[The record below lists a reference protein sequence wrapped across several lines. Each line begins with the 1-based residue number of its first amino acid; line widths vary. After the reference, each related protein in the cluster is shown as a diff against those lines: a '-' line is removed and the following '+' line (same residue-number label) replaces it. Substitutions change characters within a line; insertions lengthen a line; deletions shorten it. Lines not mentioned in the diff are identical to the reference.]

1 MKKTITLFIFII
13 SLTMLGQDKIYYDA
27 NWKETTSKDYVY
39 YRPLP
44 LKKIG
49 DIVYVQDYYKNGQL
63 QYQGYSYADAVD
75 ESRIGDAYWY
85 TEDGLNKDSGQYENL
100 TKMKELTYYNQ
111 DGSIWKKINYGSKG
125 SIIQVTVYYNN
136 KPLITG
142 KVYQNKYYGDF
153 GISTPSPY
161 YRNSK
166 YNEGEEKNRDYADT
180 SNKIEYQNS
189 PKRHT
194 LNTYWPNGNKA
205 EQEIN
210 ETSEYYGS
218 FLISYR
224 DKEGNLLSS
233 FTHGKEIDQ
242 TKKYSYYVNNDF
254 VKALKSE
261 TTYYK
266 NNEIDFIKTTY
277 YPNGKKKQHKIQKW
291 KYTDIYNYDPQGN
304 ETVQKL
310 KGNNP
315 YEGSFIDSTSRYKI
329 TYYTLVQGKK
339 DGEITTINSKN
350 DSLITKGIYKNA
362 VPYEG
367 TFYLPK
373 EYPEIQQYKNGKR
386 NGLQQLFYS
395 TRTNLLKQ
403 EYEMK
408 DGVIHGYKKTYN
420 YGELITVEQ
429 YKDGAPINATVI
441 EGRTKKTYKDAVLY
455 SIEYYKKGYN
465 YELADLQYIEYYVNN
480 VIDHVVY
487 DTFRIIEDMRTS
499 YTGYY
504 KDEKPYSGYFNS
516 EEIIIDKIP
525 LINYYENGV
534 LVAQYSFEFLEQND
548 TFNKLL
554 YNQKATFKNGKVLD
568 GYRYITDENSRGT
581 LIKLRYKNSTIN
593 LIELNLFGMHA
604 FKRIMFELKDNE
616 LFIKDFSNPTYIKI
630 SQDNKYLKAEL
641 YNAKGKILDKEQ
653 PIVKDKTP
661 NSEQTFYI
669 EDNKVKSYSVVSFSD
684 EYYASLKEENSSLL
698 ISSTYYNFPKF
709 LNISPKDYFSQYTN
723 FVDQIINMKEDD
735 DSQKEQS
742 NSLYAILQNA
752 ALNDNRIAQLVYNDQ
767 GMPSQGINITYENNK
782 YKVDYYL
789 ENKLLKTTNYQYIDE
804 LKEGKLFIEF
814 LEIVEKQY

>member
-1 MKKTITLFIFII
+1 MKKIITLFLFFTYL
-13 SLTMLGQDKIYYDA
+13 SVLGQDKIYYDA
-27 NWKETTSKDYVY
+27 KWKETTSTDYVY

-49 DIVYVQDYYKNGQL
+49 DIVFVQDYYKNGQL

-100 TKMKELTYYNQ
+100 TKIKELTYYNQ

-161 YRNSK
+161 YRNSR
-166 YNEGEEKNRDYADT
+166 YNEDEEKNRDYEDT
-180 SNKIEYQNS
+180 SNKTEYQNS

-205 EQEIN
+205 EQVIN

-224 DKEGNLLSS
+224 DKEGKLLSS

-261 TTYYK
+261 ATYYK

-277 YPNGKKKQHKIQKW
+277 YPNGKKKQYKIRKW

-310 KGNNP
+310 KVNDP

-350 DSLITKGIYKNA
+350 DSLIAKGIYKNA

-367 TFYLPK
+367 MFYLPK

-408 DGVIHGYKKTYN
+408 DGVIDGYKKTYK

-429 YKDGAPINATVI
+429 YKDGLPTDGALI
-441 EGRTKKTYKDAVLY
+441 EDNTKKIFKDAKLH
-455 SIEYYKKGYN
+455 SIQYHKKDYN
-465 YELADLQYIEYYVNN
+465 YELADLLYTEYYTQDV
-480 VIDHVVY
+480 VDSVVY
-487 DTFRIIEDMRTS
+487 VNFKIVEDLKNK

-504 KDEKPYSGYFNS
+504 KDNKPYNGYFIS
-516 EEIIIDKIP
+516 EQTMVDK
-525 LINYYENGV
+525 LFLVNYYQEGR
-534 LVAQYSFEFLEQND
+534 
-548 TFNKLL
+548 LL
-554 YNQKATFKNGKVLD
+554 YQYGYDFIYQLDSPKTPYYDNKTTYKDGKVTN
-568 GYRYITDENSRGT
+568 GYRYYSSEYTNGMFLKLKYKDSKITKIE
-581 LIKLRYKNSTIN
+581 IN
-593 LIELNLFGMHA
+593 AFGMHA
-604 FKRIMFELKDNE
+604 FNRITFELKNNE
-616 LFIKDFSNPTYIKI
+616 IFIKDFSAQTYVKI
-630 SQDNKYLKAEL
+630 SQNGRYLKAEIL
-641 YNAKGKILDKEQ
+641 NEKGEVLNKDQ
-653 PIVKDKTP
+653 PEVKDQTP
-661 NSEQTFYI
+661 RSQKIFYI
-669 EDNKVKSYSVVSFSD
+669 EDDQLKSYSTLQFS
-684 EYYASLKEENSSLL
+684 EQYYQSLQEENSSTL
-698 ISSTYYNFPKF
+698 ISSYYSFPKYLTF
-709 LNISPKDYFSQYTN
+709 TPTAYF
-723 FVDQIINMKEDD
+723 DQFTILIDTLINSEDEKMD
-735 DSQKEQS
+735 RQEQS
-742 NSLYAILQNA
+742 AIMGGIMSNTYIKESTVAMLMY
-752 ALNDNRIAQLVYNDQ
+752 DDQ
-767 GMPSQGINITYENNK
+767 GAPANGIDIHYVNEK
-782 YKVDYYL
+782 YRVDYYI
-789 ENKLLKTTNYQYIDE
+789 ENKQIKTSQYKSIDDIKDEKLLN
-804 LKEGKLFIEF
+804 EF
-814 LEIVEKQY
+814 LEIAMKQ